1 MPGVE
6 NRTARRATT
15 VIACPSCG
23 YEAADDFAFC
33 PQCASPLVTPRAAA
47 EELKVVTTLFC
58 DLVGFTAMSEAVDP
72 EVIDRLLGDYA
83 ARARRVIESHGGV
96 VEKFIGDAVVGVF
109 GVPVVRED
117 DPERA
122 VRAALD
128 LMQAIESMTRP
139 DGSPL
144 QARCGVNTGEALV
157 RLDVDP
163 SSGRGFL
170 TGDAVNTAARLQA
183 AAPPMGVV
191 VGALTQRLAAAAITF
206 EPLAPLSLKGKSRPV
221 PAWLARETDAAAER
235 PGATGAVP
243 MVGREAEL
251 ASCLQAVERLR
262 GGEGGLLLLT
272 GEAGIG
278 KTRLVDELRR
288 LSTDQGCAW
297 LEGHTLS
304 FGRSISYWSF
314 LEIIQQDAGIDSDD
328 GEAERWAKLTAR
340 LTGLLEDQASEVMPY
355 LATLLGVP
363 LPEEMASKVAL
374 LDGEAMGHQL
384 YRASRLYFTRLAQ
397 EKPLVVV
404 FEDVHWLDASS
415 AALLEHLLPLID
427 ELPLLV
433 CCVARPELET
443 ALTRVQELAAGDY
456 ADRATSIALR
466 PLSPA
471 QSETLV
477 HNLVDLDDLP
487 PGLRD
492 LILAKAGGNPFFVE
506 EIVRSL
512 IDLGALVR
520 DRSTNNYRVTER
532 ATAISLPD
540 TLVGVIMARVD
551 RLDEDLK
558 QVLRLASVIGR
569 SFFYRLLAA
578 ISEAERELD
587 ESLAGLQAR
596 ELVLERARDPELEYV
611 FKHAL
616 VQEAT
621 YESILKQRR
630 RELHGKVA
638 ASIEALFA
646 DRLEDF
652 SGLLA
657 YHYTK
662 AEDWEKAQ
670 EYLFKAG
677 DQAGSIAAD
686 AEALEHYELAMA
698 AYSQAF
704 GDSWEPVQRASIE
717 RKIGEALYRRGE
729 HERAREHLTEAL
741 ATLGRPFPATPGAM
755 RRALV
760 GQLARQV
767 WHRLFPR
774 FQSRP
779 MPADAVRATEERCRA
794 YFALAWI
801 VALGGAQT
809 AWLLAVLLCLNEGE
823 RAGLGWATSWGSSW
837 IAMALHTVP
846 SPRLFRVYVRRARV
860 LAEQGRW
867 DFQLALAALVTGMSA
882 FWIDG
887 DFAAALQ
894 SLKQSAGVYRALGET
909 RQWATAVAI
918 AITVPAER
926 GELARALAM
935 SKEMTRLGVETGDRL
950 TEVWG
955 EAWEAELLYLAG
967 DLAAGEAGMR
977 RSVDAMV
984 EMMDFRVAAKVA
996 GRLARCLMAQG
1007 RLEEAQALLDEHRAR
1022 LRKFSIRGG
1031 MASSVTTGLAAA
1043 ALAAVEQSE
1052 ETARGAGLK
1061 KARRACRA
1069 ALKQVKVDTTAFVA
1083 AARLQGTYEWLCGRP
1098 RKAEKWWRRSLDH
1111 AEKLGARY
1119 EGALTQLEIGR
1130 RLGGPAA
1137 LEKAALAFEA
1147 MGAQQQLAQTR
1158 ALQRGID
1165 EEPASLV
1172 ATR

>member
-33 PQCASPLVTPRAAA
+33 PRCATSLVASRAAA

-58 DLVGFTAMSEAVDP
+58 DLVGFTAMSERADAESVDR
-72 EVIDRLLGDYA
+72 ILGEYF
-83 ARARRVIESHGGV
+83 ARATGIIESHGGV

-109 GVPVVRED
+109 GVPAVRED

-122 VRAALD
+122 VRAGLRLIGAL
-128 LMQAIESMTRP
+128 EGMTRP

-191 VGALTQRLAAAAITF
+191 VGRLTHKLTASAFTYEA
-206 EPLAPLSLKGKSRPV
+206 LAPLALKGKSRPV
-221 PAWLARETDAAAER
+221 AAWLAREMDLASER
-235 PGATGAVP
+235 LGATRAAP
-243 MVGREAEL
+243 MVGREVEL
-251 ASCLQAVERLR
+251 ATCLQAVDRLR
-262 GGEGGLLLLT
+262 AGEGGLLLVT

-278 KTRLVDELRR
+278 KTRLVEELR
-288 LSTDQGCAW
+288 LHASEQSMSW
-297 LEGHTLS
+297 LEGRTLS
-304 FGRSISYWSF
+304 FGRSISYWPF
-314 LEIIQQDAGIDSDD
+314 LEIVQQDAGIDSDD
-328 GEAERWAKLTAR
+328 GEAERRSKLTAR
-340 LTGLLEDQASEVMPY
+340 LTGLLGDQTSEVLPY
-355 LATLLGVP
+355 LATLLSVP
-363 LPEEMASKVAL
+363 LPVELAQKVTQ

-384 YRASRLYFTRLAQ
+384 YRASRLYFTRLA
-397 EKPLVVV
+397 EERPLVLT

-415 AALLEHLLPLID
+415 TALLEHLLPLMD

-433 CCVARPELET
+433 CCVARPEPDT
-443 ALTRVQELAAGDY
+443 ALTQIHQLARTAY
-456 ADRATSIALR
+456 TERATEIALQ
-466 PLSPA
+466 PLPPA
-471 QSETLV
+471 QGETLV
-477 HNLVDLDDLP
+477 HNLVGLDDLP

-520 DRSTNNYRVTER
+520 DRSSNSYRVTER
-532 ATAISLPD
+532 ATAINLPD

-630 RELHGKVA
+630 RELHSKVA
-638 ASIEALFA
+638 RSIELLFA

-657 YHYTK
+657 HHYTQ

-704 GDSWEPVQRASIE
+704 GDSWEPVQRANLE
-717 RKIGEALYRRGE
+717 RKIGEAFYRRGE
-729 HERAREHLTEAL
+729 PERAREHLLRAL
-741 ATLGRPFPATPGAM
+741 ATLGHPFPGTPGAM

-760 GQLARQV
+760 GQLLRQV
-767 WHRLFPR
+767 LHRLFRWFQPR
-774 FQSRP
+774 QL
-779 MPADAVRATEERCRA
+779 PADAVRATEERCRA
-794 YFALAWI
+794 YHTLVWI
-801 VALGGAQT
+801 GAFGDTQT

-823 RAGLGWATSWGSSW
+823 RAGLGWAASWGSSW

-846 SPRLFRVYVRRARV
+846 SPRLFRAYIRRAGV
-860 LAEQGRW
+860 LAEEGGW
-867 DFQLALAALVTGMSA
+867 DSQLAEAAMVAGMYA

-887 DFAAALQ
+887 DFAAALR
-894 SLKQSAGVYRALGET
+894 SLQHSASLHRGLGET
-909 RQWATAVAI
+909 RQWAMATGV

-926 GELARALAM
+926 GELAQALPV
-935 SKEMTRLGVETGDRL
+935 SREMTRLGVETGDCL

-955 EAWEAELLYLAG
+955 QAWEAELLYLAG

-977 RSVDAMV
+977 RSVDALV

-996 GRLARCLMAQG
+996 GRLATCLMAQG
-1007 RLEEAQALLDEHRAR
+1007 RLEEAQALLDEHRER
-1022 LRKFSIRGG
+1022 LRRFSIRGG
-1031 MASSVTTGLAAA
+1031 MASSVITGLAAA
-1043 ALAAVEQSE
+1043 SLVAAEQSE
-1052 ETARGAGLK
+1052 ETVRGASLK

-1069 ALKQVKVDTTAFVA
+1069 ALKQVRVDTTAFVP
-1083 AARLQGTYEWLCGRP
+1083 AARSQGTYEWLRGRP
-1098 RKAEKWWRRSLDH
+1098 HKAEKWWRRSLDH

-1119 EGALTQLEIGR
+1119 EGAVTELEMGR
-1130 RLGGPAA
+1130 RLGDPGA
-1137 LEKAALAFEA
+1137 LERAAAAFED
-1147 MGAQQQLAQTR
+1147 MGAEHCLAQTR
-1158 ALQRGID
+1158 ALQRD
-1165 EEPASLV
+1165 VEMELSPV
-1172 ATR
+1172 AL